1 MRQQCCNTRGRAVFN
16 SAPTDVIDSIGY
28 RSASYV
34 CRAHHLKHSCRNS
47 QSVQTS
53 LLRSKPRVFIN
64 LLTFRNLGL
73 HSHSHKHNTNS
84 SSERARAHTPKSS
97 RKENQLRASWQVC
110 ASQAA
115 SELTCETERVRT
127 IYLFKF
133 GVVCG
138 CFCCNVRAQRQIAQL
153 QIFFLLTVKCL
164 IRSSWVAVSLAFD

>member
-1 MRQQCCNTRGRAVFN
+1 MQCCNTRGRAVFN

-53 LLRSKPRVFIN
+53 LLRSQPRVFIN
-64 LLTFRNLGL
+64 LLSYRNLGL
-73 HSHSHKHNTNS
+73 HSHSHKHNITNS

-115 SELTCETERVRT
+115 SELTCETKRVRT
-127 IYLFKF
+127 IYKIYLNF

-138 CFCCNVRAQRQIAQL
+138 CCFCNVRAQRQIAQL
-153 QIFFLLTVKCL
+153 QVFFLPTVKCL
-164 IRSSWVAVSLAFD
+164 TRSSWVAFD